1 MNSRVSF
8 HRTWASSKVCRY
20 ITPYMN
26 TIEMAIMAPKR
37 RYDMPP
43 PIVPPG

>member
-26 TIEMAIMAPKR
+26 TEVAIMAPKR
-37 RYDMPP
+37 RYDLPP